1 MTEKSK
7 EMIRHWLVRC
17 QCDTPSPMDAGVHD
31 ATYCTECYAW
41 LSPRCRDKKCTY
53 CADRPPYNTYARKM
67 DRALELDEVL
77 EDDLIKFFGKKDG
90 WVKEAPIGGAEKTG
104 FCMTNSLIEHP
115 QNGART
121 GNLAS
126 SARTIS
132 IAYVQF
138 FVPGNS
144 LEIPWSNNCQSNFQ
158 QHCLTVMCKRFWST
172 INVRRYQR
180 SFDTKL
186 KCWLQRNGLKNPGSG
201 TSLVLKWLIFLIF
214 WCTHHRFNLDSN
226 SCKEN
231 QVC

>member
-1 MTEKSK
+1 MYPFLFLGKL
-7 EMIRHWLVRC
+7 INN
-17 QCDTPSPMDAGVHD
+17 
-31 ATYCTECYAW
+31 ATSID
-41 LSPRCRDKKCTY
+41 LST
-53 CADRPPYNTYARKM
+53 
-67 DRALELDEVL
+67 
-77 EDDLIKFFGKKDG
+77 
-90 WVKEAPIGGAEKTG
+90 TG
-104 FCMTNSLIEHP
+104 FFIVTLI
-115 QNGART
+115 NCYINYAC
-121 GNLAS
+121 
-126 SARTIS
+126 
-132 IAYVQF
+132 VQF